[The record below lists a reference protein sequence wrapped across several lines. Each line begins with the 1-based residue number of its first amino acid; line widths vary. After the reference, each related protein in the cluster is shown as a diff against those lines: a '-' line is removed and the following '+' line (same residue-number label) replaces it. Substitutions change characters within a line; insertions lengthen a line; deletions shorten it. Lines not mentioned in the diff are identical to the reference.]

1 MSADRPLIIRTFN
14 DLFFELLDDV
24 ITILPDSTGLKT
36 ARRSFQMVSD
46 LNKSVLIKCWYKF
59 VYLKYQDIIFSGD
72 ITFFF
77 EKDYS
82 SDIVKLNNP
91 DKVLEIIDSIR
102 EPVKDACSTP
112 VNKAHVTTYI
122 QNLSKLSL
130 VYGGTD

>member
-24 ITILPDSTGLKT
+24 ITILPGSAGLKT

-59 VYLKYQDIIFSGD
+59 VYLKYQDVIFSGD
-72 ITFFF
+72 ISFFF

-82 SDIVKLNNP
+82 GDLVKLSNP

>member
-24 ITILPDSTGLKT
+24 ITILPGSAGLKT

-59 VYLKYQDIIFSGD
+59 VYLKYQDVIFSGD
-72 ITFFF
+72 ISFFF

-82 SDIVKLNNP
+82 SDLVKLSNP

-112 VNKAHVTTYI
+112 INKAHVTTYI

>member
-1 MSADRPLIIRTFN
+1 MADRSLIVRTFN

-24 ITILPDSTGLKT
+24 IKILPGSTGPKT
-36 ARRSFQMVSD
+36 ARRAFQMLSD
-46 LNKSVLIKCWYKF
+46 LNKPVLIKCWYKF
-59 VYLKYQDIIFSGD
+59 VYLKYKDVIFSGN

-82 SDIVKLNNP
+82 ADVVKLGNS

-102 EPVKDACSTP
+102 EPVKEACSTP

-122 QNLSKLSL
+122 QNLSKLSIA
-130 VYGGTD
+130 YGSE

>member
-24 ITILPDSTGLKT
+24 ITILPHSTGLKT